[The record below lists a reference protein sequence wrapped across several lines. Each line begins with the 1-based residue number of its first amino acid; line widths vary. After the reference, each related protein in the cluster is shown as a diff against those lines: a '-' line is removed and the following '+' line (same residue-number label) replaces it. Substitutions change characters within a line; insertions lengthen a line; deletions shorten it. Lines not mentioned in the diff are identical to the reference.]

1 MPDRYDA
8 LAGGIT
14 ATWGEL
20 AIEVALDDGDR
31 RYAVRDGA
39 DADGAADEVRVSDVG
54 NGATGYRVRFLRAK
68 RFDER
73 LCGVPTREE

>member
-20 AIEVALDDGDR
+20 AIEVALERGDR
-31 RYAVRDGA
+31 RYAVRHGD
-39 DADGAADEVRVSDVG
+39 DADGAADEVRESDVG
-54 NGATGYRVRFLRAK
+54 NGATGSRARFSRAK

-73 LCGVPTREE
+73 LCGVPIREE